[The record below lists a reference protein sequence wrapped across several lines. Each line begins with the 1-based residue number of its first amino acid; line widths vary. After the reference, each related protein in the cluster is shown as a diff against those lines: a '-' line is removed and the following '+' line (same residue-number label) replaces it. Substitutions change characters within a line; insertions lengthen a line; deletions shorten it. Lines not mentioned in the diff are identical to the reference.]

1 MKLILKTKTLKIAL
15 LSLSI
20 LTSVTALAAV
30 EKIGSFDIIMSPTQ
44 VFQKNGAAL
53 KPIQDQED
61 FVFNHENESYAVVA
75 KRANGIVATVV
86 RQPSDMNPGKYF
98 YMGYF
103 FNCKQKTD
111 IPMIFEDE
119 KELTNILKS
128 APSTFAAQTKQDQ
141 SAQNFDDSMG
151 VHDLYLLSCQK

>member
-1 MKLILKTKTLKIAL
+1 MKLILKNKTLKIAL

-75 KRANGIVATVV
+75 KRADGTVATVV

-103 FNCKQKTD
+103 FNCEQKTD

-119 KELTNILKS
+119 KELTDILKS
-128 APSTFAAQTKQDQ
+128 APSTFTAQIKQDQ

>member
-1 MKLILKTKTLKIAL
+1 MKAILKTKMLKTAL

-44 VFQKNGAAL
+44 AFQNNGAAL
-53 KPIQDQED
+53 KPIQDQDD

-75 KRANGIVATVV
+75 KRADGTVATVV

-103 FNCKQKTD
+103 FNCKQKMD
-111 IPMIFEDE
+111 IPMTFEDE
-119 KELTNILKS
+119 KELTDILKS
-128 APSTFAAQTKQDQ
+128 APSTFTAQIKQDQ